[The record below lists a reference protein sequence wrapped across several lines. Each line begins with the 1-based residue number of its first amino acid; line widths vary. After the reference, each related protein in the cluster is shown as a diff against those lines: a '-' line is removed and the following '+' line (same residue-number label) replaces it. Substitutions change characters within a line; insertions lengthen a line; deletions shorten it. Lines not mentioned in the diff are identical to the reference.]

1 MMRMQPEAEGY
12 SGQVS
17 CGGAARRLDVSAL
30 SELRNRVAGAH
41 DALDD
46 ASSAGAR
53 TANAPSFATAA
64 AMSAEAV
71 AEDDGLDARR
81 RILRRRVLLA
91 LAASVAILATA
102 CWEYLPGILAWLA
115 DPQAVRSFV
124 ADHSVISRLVM
135 LGINVTQIFLAFLPG
150 EPVELASGS
159 RLASGRGRR
168 CVSSPRGWRRRRFI
182 GRRVDG
188 AGAWLA
194 SSSTAAFS
202 TGFRGSIMR
211 SDSSWSCW

>member
-12 SGQVS
+12 SDQVS

-46 ASSAGAR
+46 ASSAVAR

-150 EPVELASGS
+150 EPVEAGE
-159 RLASGRGRR
+159 RL
-168 CVSSPRGWRRRRFI
+168 
-182 GRRVDG
+182 RVWLLGGDG
-188 AGAWLA
+188 AVPRRLGAGDVGDLLGDA
-194 SSSTAAFS
+194 SMGLELGWPLLRPQPSRPVFVAQ
-202 TGFRGSIMR
+202 
-211 SDSSWSCW
+211 